1 MVILYCALAGEPQHK
16 RVNSWTRAACWIL
29 PGLWCGCAAQ
39 PLAEQGKASPE
50 GKAVEFLRREVPA
63 WSRENGCYSCHNN
76 GDAAR
81 ALYAASRKGYSL
93 SQNVLADTT
102 AWVSQ
107 PAKWD
112 SNKGDPGFSDKRLA
126 NIQFAAALLAALE
139 AGHVKDTNALKDA
152 ARKVA
157 ADQGEDG
164 AWRIDAQNTVGSPAT
179 YGTTLATYM
188 AWKILREADGPQDAM
203 RKAESWLQSAKPK
216 NVPDAA
222 ILLWAATQSMPFAAH
237 QAKCLEF
244 LRLAQTHDGGWGP
257 YADAPPEAFDTALVL
272 LALSEFRKTGT
283 IGEMVRGGRAFL
295 IKEQNADGSWPATT
309 RPRGSE
315 SYAQQVST
323 TGWAALALLKTR

>member
-1 MVILYCALAGEPQHK
+1 MMLALYLADFNKIGRKTLILLLGGVMLFFAGCVQPSGIRRGPDSAE
-16 RVNSWTRAACWIL
+16 SRAV
-29 PGLWCGCAAQ
+29 G
-39 PLAEQGKASPE
+39 
-50 GKAVEFLRREVPA
+50 FLKREVPA

-81 ALYAASRKGYSL
+81 ALYAASRNGYSL
-93 SQNVLADTT
+93 APNVLADTT
-102 AWVSQ
+102 AWVSK
-107 PAKWD
+107 PERWD

-139 AGHVKDTNALKDA
+139 AGHVKDTNALKNA

-157 ADQGEDG
+157 ADQGQDG

-179 YGTTLATYM
+179 YGTTLATYI
-188 AWKILREADGPQDAM
+188 AWKILREADGPRPAIH
-203 RKAESWLQSAKPK
+203 KAESWLQSAKPK
-216 NVPDAA
+216 NVPEAA
-222 ILLWAATQSMPFAAH
+222 TLLWAATQSMPFAAH

-283 IGEMVRGGRAFL
+283 IGAMVRGGREFL

-323 TGWAALALLKTR
+323 TGWAALALLRTRERP